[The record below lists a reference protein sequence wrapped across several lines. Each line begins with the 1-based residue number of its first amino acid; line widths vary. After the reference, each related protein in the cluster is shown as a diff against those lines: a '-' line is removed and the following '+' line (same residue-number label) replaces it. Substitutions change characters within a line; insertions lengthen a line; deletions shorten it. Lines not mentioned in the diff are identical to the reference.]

1 MNYGKCVLL
10 FSGGL
15 DSFIAFNL
23 LKEQGIDVI
32 ILRVAS
38 SFFTSEPKNF
48 PPNTKPYE
56 ICSGKDYLKII
67 ESPKYGYGKNLNP
80 CIDCRIFMLKEA
92 KRVMEKIS
100 AGFIATG
107 EVLGQR
113 PMSQRRETFNLM
125 ERETNLKGLILRPLS
140 AKLLEE
146 TIPEKKGIVCR
157 DKLLAVQGRSRKQQ
171 IALSEKYRIKNYL
184 TPAGGC
190 LLTDKNF
197 CRKLRNFIESGL
209 PLSLENIAF
218 LKSGRYLSLSDKF
231 KLIVSRNEEEGVRLK
246 EISKGRFMCIEP
258 ADKPGPFGVVL
269 SEDVSEDLVSLSA
282 EVIAY
287 YTDKEFPTSV
297 KIIPVSGKERIVS
310 VPPRGENPANP
321 L

>member
-1 MNYGKCVLL
+1 M

-15 DSFIAFNL
+15 DSFIVFNL

-32 ILRVAS
+32 LLRFTS
-38 SFFTSEPKNF
+38 PFFTSEPKNF
-48 PPNTKPYE
+48 PPNTKPHE
-56 ICSGKDYLKII
+56 ICLGKDYLKII
-67 ESPKYGYGKNLNP
+67 ENPEYGYGKNLNP
-80 CIDCRIFMLKEA
+80 CIDCRIFMFKEA

-113 PMSQRRETFNLM
+113 PMSQRRDIFHLM
-125 ERETNLKGLILRPLS
+125 EREASLKGLILRPLS

-157 DKLLAVQGRSRKQQ
+157 DKLLSVQGRSRKQQ
-171 IALSEKYRIKNYL
+171 IALSEKYGIKNYL

-197 CRKLRNFIESGL
+197 CRRLRNFIESGL
-209 PLSLENIAF
+209 PLSLENIVF

-231 KLIVSRNEEEGVRLK
+231 KLIVSRNEGEGVRLK
-246 EISKGRFMCIEP
+246 DIAEGRFMCIEP

-269 SEDVSEDLVSLSA
+269 SEDISEDLVSLSA
-282 EVIAY
+282 EIIAY
-287 YTDKEFPTSV
+287 YTDKKFPTSV
-297 KIIPVSGKERIVS
+297 KIIPVSGRRRIIS
-310 VPPRGENPANP
+310 SLPCGENQIHP